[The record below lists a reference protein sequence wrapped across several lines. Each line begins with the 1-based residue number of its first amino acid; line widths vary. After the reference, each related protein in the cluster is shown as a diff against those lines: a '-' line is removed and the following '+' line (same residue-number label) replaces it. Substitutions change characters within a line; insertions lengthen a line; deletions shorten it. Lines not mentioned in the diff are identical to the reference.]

1 MRKKTTRK
9 KKSWLR
15 PPAQSKRGPSRPS
28 RSKCG
33 LGERGFFGLGAL
45 ASIAVMIAIA
55 LAVGTAIA
63 LALPYIT
70 ETLAEGLNL
79 GPLLIHIPVM
89 EGGTFW
95 TASSSA
101 PEASGIFYMSAVMGE
116 LYETMMTISFAVLL
130 IAFVLVGLF
139 YALEQF
145 RVVGEGTASTILSES
160 VFVII
165 LIFIFPLLFNGAAI
179 MINGIDEGI
188 IMHHVDDEGITTYD
202 AMVVDVA
209 RYAGTVPGL
218 LEKEIRGIPLI
229 GDIPNMMSK
238 AITVLITS
246 SVSLIAIFTAF
257 ATGVF
262 KVLAIAV
269 LAAAFPLIL
278 VLRLIPFT
286 RSVST
291 RLTGAFIGLLLA
303 SIVMALFFR
312 VAWGV
317 LEYGGLGDVMV
328 WALGCGTLIAVTAAF
343 TITAP
348 ALSGMAAAIGHTI
361 GRGVAAPTAGL
372 IAGGVTTGLAMVPA
386 GGMAAGMA
394 MRTPGV
400 GARGVLGATGRG
412 MGAGALAGGPAKEPF
427 GAFSAGIGVGRSGGT
442 ERYLAGRMGLK
453 DDIQKTTNTFIHGK
467 GMGEK
472 MENFE
477 VARADLAK
485 DPTAYRDAR
494 ESGGEVASN
503 IDKWGDNEAYDAFG
517 RADKGAAYD
526 PKVHRKI
533 YQASDLKPYEIKQG
547 AKLAHSKMAGDPRY
561 GPDGANLA
569 MKFIHDGKVVY
580 PSKAAKLKGNGVL
593 MFPPRGK

>member
-1 MRKKTTRK
+1 MRKTRR

-15 PPAQSKRGPSRPS
+15 PSARSKRGF
-28 RSKCG
+28 
-33 LGERGFFGLGAL
+33 GERGFFGLGAL
-45 ASIAVMIAIA
+45 ASIAVMISIA

-70 ETLAEGLNL
+70 EKLATGLNL
-79 GPLLIHIPVM
+79 GPLLIHIPEM
-89 EGGTFW
+89 QGGTFW

-101 PEASGIFYMSAVMGE
+101 PESSGIFYMSEVMGD
-116 LYETMMTISFAVLL
+116 LYGTIMTVSFAVLL

-165 LIFIFPLLFNGAAI
+165 LIFVFPLLFNGVAV
-179 MINGIDEGI
+179 MINGVNEDI
-188 IMHHVDDEGITTYD
+188 IMHHVDDEGNVTTYD

-209 RYAGTVPGL
+209 RYAGTVPGI
-218 LEKEIRGIPLI
+218 LEKEMGGIPLI

-278 VLRLIPFT
+278 ALRLIPFT

-317 LEYGGLGDVMV
+317 LEYGGLGEVMV

-348 ALSGMAAAIGHTI
+348 ALSGMASAIGHTI

-386 GGMAAGMA
+386 GGMAVGMGVSAGL
-394 MRTPGV
+394 G
-400 GARGVLGATGRG
+400 GRGVLGVTGRG
-412 MGAGALAGGPAKEPF
+412 MARGALAGGPAKEPF
-427 GAFSAGIGVGRSGGT
+427 GAVSAGIVSGRTGAT
-442 ERYLAGRMGLK
+442 EKDIAARMGLQ
-453 DDIQKTTNTFIHGK
+453 DNLQKTTNTFTGGE
-467 GMGEK
+467 GMK
-472 MENFE
+472 NFDA
-477 VARADLAK
+477 ARADLAK
-485 DPTAYRDAR
+485 DPAAYRDTC
-494 ESGGEVASN
+494 ESGNELASN
-503 IDKWGDNEAYDAFG
+503 VDKMGDNELYDMYG
-517 RADKGAAYD
+517 RMEMGAKYN

-533 YQASDLKPYEIKQG
+533 FQASDMKPYEIKQG
-547 AKLAHSKMAGDPRY
+547 AKLAHSKIAGNSRY

-569 MKFIHDGKVVY
+569 FKFWRDGRVVY
-580 PSKAAKLKGNGVL
+580 PSKTARLRGEGTLV
-593 MFPPRGK
+593 FPSEKRPYTK

>member
-1 MRKKTTRK
+1 MRKKTAGG

-15 PPAQSKRGPSRPS
+15 PSA
-28 RSKCG
+28 RSKCE

-45 ASIAVMIAIA
+45 ASIGVMIAIS

-79 GPLLIHIPVM
+79 GPLLIHIPEM
-89 EGGTFW
+89 QGTFW
-95 TASSSA
+95 ATSSPVSE
-101 PEASGIFYMSAVMGE
+101 PSGIFYMSKVMGD
-116 LYETMMTISFAVLL
+116 LYGTIMTISFAVLL

-160 VFVII
+160 VFIII
-165 LIFIFPLLFNGAAI
+165 LIFIFPLLFNGAAA

-188 IMHHVDDEGITTYD
+188 IMHHVDDEGNVTTYD

-218 LEKEIRGIPLI
+218 LEKEMGGIPLI

-278 VLRLIPFT
+278 ALRLIPFT

-317 LEYGGLGDVMV
+317 LEYGGLGEVML

-348 ALSGMAAAIGHTI
+348 ALSGMATAIGHTI

-386 GGMAAGMA
+386 AGMA
-394 MRTPGV
+394 TGMGV
-400 GARGVLGATGRG
+400 SAGLGARGVLGTTTRG
-412 MGAGALAGGPAKEPF
+412 MGRGALAGGPAKEPF
-427 GAFSAGIGVGRSGGT
+427 GAVSAGIGVGRTGAT
-442 ERYLAGRMGLK
+442 EKDIASRMGLK

-485 DPTAYRDAR
+485 DPDAYRDAC

-517 RADKGAAYD
+517 RADRGTAYD

-547 AKLAHSKMAGDPRY
+547 AKLAHSKIAGNSRY

-569 MKFIHDGKVVY
+569 MKFIRDGKIVY
-580 PSKAAKLKGNGVL
+580 PGSGRFRRGKGML